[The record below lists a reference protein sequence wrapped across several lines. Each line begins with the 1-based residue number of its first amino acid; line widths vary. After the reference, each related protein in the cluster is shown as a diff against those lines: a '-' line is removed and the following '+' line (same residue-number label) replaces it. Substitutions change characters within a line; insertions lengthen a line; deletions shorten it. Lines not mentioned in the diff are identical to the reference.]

1 MKENQIS
8 QVKVFSAFP
17 CMGRC
22 KSLSSLKLLL
32 SYASQLS
39 GASILGFS
47 HPEFLSAHSREW
59 VQPHG
64 CQINQIFSSILSAL
78 RAQEFT
84 MGRLESPMTV
94 TSLLTNMAGNT
105 PFLTVKAIVLY
116 LKIS

>member
-8 QVKVFSAFP
+8 QVKEFSAFP
-17 CMGRC
+17 CKGRC
-22 KSLSSLKLLL
+22 KSLGPLKLLL

-39 GASILGFS
+39 EASIPRFS

-59 VQPHG
+59 VQPRG
-64 CQINQIFSSILSAL
+64 CQINQVFSSILTAL

-84 MGRLESPMTV
+84 MGMLESPMTV

-105 PFLTVKAIVLY
+105 PFLTLKETVLN